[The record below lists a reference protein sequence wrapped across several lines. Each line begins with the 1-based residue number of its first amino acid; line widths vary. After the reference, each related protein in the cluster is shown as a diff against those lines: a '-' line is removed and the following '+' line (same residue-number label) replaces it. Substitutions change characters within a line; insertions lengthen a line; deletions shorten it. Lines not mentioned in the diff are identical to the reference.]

1 MAHTDSTPLLNR
13 RQSDVED
20 VRRSL
25 LPRVLRAHTHKEH
38 IDSHSASTA
47 CLGKQRAQIAHFIEG
62 HSCQMFL
69 IGLIFLD
76 VIFVMSEI
84 FIAEFRQCV
93 PDHHAEN
100 ASCILEYPN
109 HKLEQAEHVL
119 HWFSFAIVVTFAVE
133 IFFLIIAYGFA
144 FFTKPLYVLDF
155 VVVTVTIAVDIV
167 AGQLGEVVGSL
178 VLLILRMWRLV
189 RIIHGTFLAAEERLK
204 HAEEEWEQ
212 EKFRLEAEIR
222 TQKDEI
228 RTLRSQK
235 SGSTNLKS
243 E

>member
-1 MAHTDSTPLLNR
+1 
-13 RQSDVED
+13 
-20 VRRSL
+20 
-25 LPRVLRAHTHKEH
+25 
-38 IDSHSASTA
+38 
-47 CLGKQRAQIAHFIEG
+47 
-62 HSCQMFL
+62 
-69 IGLIFLD
+69 
-76 VIFVMSEI
+76 MSEI

-93 PDHHAEN
+93 PAHTEN

-109 HKLEQAEHVL
+109 HRLEHAEHVL